1 MTIKTFLTI
10 NAILAILYGL
20 AFVLLPGP
28 SSAVFGVAS
37 EPHVTLNLQFFGSVL
52 LALGVIFWFAK
63 DFREWEPVR
72 GVLIGSVVADA
83 VGLLINLWGTLQG
96 LTNALAWTS
105 SLVYVLLLAGAFY
118 FLSKAP
124 LDLKSR

>member
-10 NAILAILYGL
+10 NAIPAILYGL
-20 AFVLLPGP
+20 AFVLFPGP
-28 SSAVFGVAS
+28 SSAIFGVAS
-37 EPHVTLNLQFFGSVL
+37 VPQVTLNLQFFGSAL
-52 LALGVIFWFAK
+52 LALGVIFWLAK
-63 DFREWEPVR
+63 DFRDWEPVR
-72 GVLIGSVVADA
+72 GVLIGNVVADG
-83 VGLLINLWGTLQG
+83 VGLLVNLRGSLQG

-105 SLVYVLLLAGAFY
+105 SLVYVLLLAGSFY